1 MDYLRIEPHQTILV
15 LNSDYNPINFTDW
28 KRAICLLLKD
38 KAQVL
43 SKRVIRLLT
52 YIRIP
57 FSKRLIQR
65 PSRSMI
71 YRRDGNKCQ
80 YCSSTRNLTIDHV
93 IPKCKG
99 GEDIWENLVVSCSS
113 CNTKKG
119 DKFLENTAMK
129 LSKRPT
135 APINNLFL
143 TLNGTEVNEW
153 KHYLYV

>member
-28 KRAICLLLKD
+28 KRAICLLLKE
-38 KAQVL
+38 KAQML

-57 FSKRLIQR
+57 FSNKITQK

-71 YRRDGNKCQ
+71 YKRDGNKCQ
-80 YCSSTRNLTIDHV
+80 YCNSTRNLTIDHI
-93 IPKCKG
+93 IPKCRG
-99 GEDIWENLVVSCSS
+99 GQDSWENLVVSCSP

-119 DKFLENTAMK
+119 DKLLENTGMS

-135 APINNLFL
+135 APLNTMFL
-143 TLNGTEVNEW
+143 TLNETKVNEW
-153 KHYLYV
+153 KDYVYV